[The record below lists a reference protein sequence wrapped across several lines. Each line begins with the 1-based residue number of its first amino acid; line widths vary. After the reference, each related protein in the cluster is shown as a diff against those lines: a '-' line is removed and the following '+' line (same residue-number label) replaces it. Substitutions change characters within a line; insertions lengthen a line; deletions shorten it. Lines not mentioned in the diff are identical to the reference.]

1 MLMLLC
7 ILARVKLRSVEF
19 SRMSMEIR
27 HAPKECNVLADRL
40 SAWGRLHSQEAVT
53 LDQPPLSLHALVYAD
68 KGSCLRDPGLP
79 QIWLGNANANANAV
93 CFNLRVDPGAQLI
106 FRLRKD
112 ERPLSAGGSFFPE
125 APSSQEFESEDQGS
139 SHTSSLVALSP
150 PPDISSLSGN
160 IHDNDPFTSRQQI
173 LVEGSNLSHS
183 GPNRKKMDPL
193 AKIEDLQIAFLR
205 LLQRLGQPQDN
216 LLVAKVLYRMHLATL
231 IRAGD
236 SDLKRVNLRN
246 ERAKTIARE
255 QEASGL
261 PGLDFSIKILVLG
274 KTGVGKSATIN
285 SMFDQPK
292 TETSAFQPATDCI
305 REIMG
310 AIHGIKVTFIDTPG
324 FLPSSTSTMRRNRKI
339 MLSVKKF
346 IRRSPP
352 DVVLYFER
360 LDLLNMG
367 YSDFPLLKLMTEVFG
382 NAIWFNTI
390 LVMTHSSSAL
400 PEGPNGYPVNYESYV
415 NHCTDLVQQYIHQA
429 VSDSRL
435 ENPLLLVENDPR
447 CKRNFMGESILPN
460 GQVWKSQFL
469 LLCICT
475 KVLSDAN
482 KLLEFKD
489 SIELGQL
496 SNKQLPS
503 LPHLLSSFLRH
514 RSVSNPAEPES
525 ELDEILL
532 SEEAEEEY
540 DQLPSIRILKKSQ
553 FKKLSESQQKAYLD
567 ELEYRETLYLK
578 KQLKEECLRRKESK
592 LSKEKSSEGNDDE
605 DVDDNTD
612 TKVAPEAVPLPD
624 MAVPPSFDSD
634 CPVHRYRCLV
644 TNDLWLARPVLDPH
658 GWDHDVG
665 FDGINLETAL
675 EVKKNVFA
683 SIAGQMNK
691 DKRDFSIQSECA
703 VAYADPVGPTYSL
716 GLDLQSTGKDLMY
729 IVHSNAKL
737 QSLKHN
743 FTDCGITV
751 TSFRNKYYVGAK
763 LEDTI
768 LVGKRMKFVM
778 NTGLIEG
785 SGQVACGGSFE
796 ASFRGRDYPVRNDH
810 LSLTM
815 TALSFKKETVLGGGF
830 QSEFRPI
837 RGMRLAINGNI
848 NSQKMGQVSVK
859 MSSSDHVEIALI
871 AVFSIFKALL
881 RRKATENGDIEA
893 LEGA

>member
-1 MLMLLC
+1 MKGIRDWVFTQVLSNS
-7 ILARVKLRSVEF
+7 LAS
-19 SRMSMEIR
+19 S
-27 HAPKECNVLADRL
+27 
-40 SAWGRLHSQEAVT
+40 
-53 LDQPPLSLHALVYAD
+53 
-68 KGSCLRDPGLP
+68 
-79 QIWLGNANANANAV
+79 
-93 CFNLRVDPGAQLI
+93 
-106 FRLRKD
+106 
-112 ERPLSAGGSFFPE
+112 RPLSGSGGGFFPE

-139 SHTSSLVALSP
+139 SHTTSSVALSV
-150 PPDISSLSGN
+150 PPDISSSSSS
-160 IHDNDPFTSRQQI
+160 IHDNDSFTSQQQI
-173 LVEGSNLSHS
+173 LVEGSNISHS
-183 GPNRKKMDPL
+183 SRNRKKMDPL
-193 AKIEDLQIAFLR
+193 AKIEDLQITFLR
-205 LLQRLGQPQDN
+205 LLLRLGQSQDN

-231 IRAGD
+231 IRAGE

-246 ERAKTIARE
+246 KRAKTIARE

-261 PGLDFSIKILVLG
+261 QGLDFSIKILVLG

-292 TETSAFQPATDCI
+292 TETNAFQPATDCI
-305 REIMG
+305 QEITG
-310 AIHGIKVTFIDTPG
+310 TVHGVKVTFIDTPG
-324 FLPSSTSTMRRNRKI
+324 FLPSSCSTMRRNRKI
-339 MLSVKKF
+339 MLSVKRF

-382 NAIWFNTI
+382 NAIWFNII

-435 ENPLLLVENDPR
+435 ENPVLLVENDPR
-447 CKRNFMGESILPN
+447 CKRNFLGENILPN

-475 KVLSDAN
+475 KVLGDAN
-482 KLLEFKD
+482 KLFEFQD
-489 SIELGQL
+489 SIELGQV
-496 SNKQLPS
+496 SNNQLPS

-514 RSVSNPAEPES
+514 RSVSNSAEPEIGI
-525 ELDEILL
+525 DEILL

-540 DQLPSIRILKKSQ
+540 DQLPSIQILTKSQ
-553 FKKLSESQQKAYLD
+553 FKKLTKSQKKAYLD

-592 LSKEKSSEGNDDE
+592 LSKEKSFEGNDG
-605 DVDDNTD
+605 DDADNN
-612 TKVAPEAVPLPD
+612 VAPEAVPLPD

-644 TNDLWLARPVLDPH
+644 TNDLLLARPVLDPH

-665 FDGINLETAL
+665 FDGINLEAAL
-675 EVKKNVFA
+675 EVKNNVFA
-683 SIAGQMNK
+683 SIAGQMSK

-703 VAYADPVGPTYSL
+703 VAYVDPVGPTYSL

-729 IVHSNAKL
+729 NVHSNAKL
-737 QSLKHN
+737 RSLKHN
-743 FTDCGITV
+743 FTDCGISL

-763 LEDTI
+763 LDDTI
-768 LVGKRMKFVM
+768 LVGKRVKFVM
-778 NTGLIEG
+778 NTGLMEG
-785 SGQVACGGSFE
+785 SGQLAYGGSFE
-796 ASFRGRDYPVRNDH
+796 ACFRGRDYPVRNDN

-815 TALSFKKETVLGGGF
+815 TALSFRKETVLGGGF
-830 QSEFRPI
+830 ESEFRPL
-837 RGMRLAINGNI
+837 RGMRLSINGNI
-848 NSQKMGQVSVK
+848 NSQKMGKVRVK
-859 MSSSDHVEIALI
+859 MSSSDHVEIALV

-881 RRKATENGDIEA
+881 RRKATGNRDLEA
-893 LEGA
+893 LEGV

>member
-1 MLMLLC
+1 M
-7 ILARVKLRSVEF
+7 KG
-19 SRMSMEIR
+19 IR
-27 HAPKECNVLADRL
+27 DWVFTQVLA
-40 SAWGRLHSQEAVT
+40 SS
-53 LDQPPLSLHALVYAD
+53 
-68 KGSCLRDPGLP
+68 
-79 QIWLGNANANANAV
+79 
-93 CFNLRVDPGAQLI
+93 
-106 FRLRKD
+106 
-112 ERPLSAGGSFFPE
+112 RPLSGSGGFFPE

-139 SHTSSLVALSP
+139 SQTSSSVALSVP
-150 PPDISSLSGN
+150 PYISSSSGN
-160 IHDNDPFTSRQQI
+160 IHDNDPFISRQQVV
-173 LVEGSNLSHS
+173 VEGSNLSHS
-183 GPNRKKMDPL
+183 GPSRKKMDPL
-193 AKIEDLQIAFLR
+193 AKIEKLQITFLR
-205 LLQRLGQPQDN
+205 LLQRLGQPHDN

-231 IRAGD
+231 IRAGE

-255 QEASGL
+255 REASGL
-261 PGLDFSIKILVLG
+261 QGLDFSIKILVLG

-285 SMFDQPK
+285 SVFDQPK

-305 REIMG
+305 REVTG
-310 AIHGIKVTFIDTPG
+310 TVHGIKVTFIDTPG

-415 NHCTDLVQQYIHQA
+415 NHCTDLVQQYIHLA

-435 ENPLLLVENDPR
+435 ENPLLLVENDPQ
-447 CKRNFMGESILPN
+447 CKRNFIGQSILPN
-460 GQVWKSQFL
+460 GQVWKSRFF

-475 KVLSDAN
+475 KVLGDAN

-489 SIELGQL
+489 SNELGQL
-496 SNKQLPS
+496 SNNQLPS
-503 LPHLLSSFLRH
+503 LPHLLSTFLQH

-540 DQLPSIRILKKSQ
+540 DQLPSIQILTKSQ
-553 FKKLSESQQKAYLD
+553 FKKLTKSLKKSYLD

-578 KQLKEECLRRKESK
+578 KQLKEECLRRKEGK
-592 LSKEKSSEGNDDE
+592 LSKEKSSEGNDG
-605 DVDDNTD
+605 DDTD
-612 TKVAPEAVPLPD
+612 NKVAPEAVQLPD

-634 CPVHRYRCLV
+634 CPIHRYRCLV

-675 EVKKNVFA
+675 EVKKKVFA
-683 SIAGQMNK
+683 SIAGQMSK
-691 DKRDFSIQSECA
+691 DKRNFSIHSECA
-703 VAYADPVGPTYSL
+703 VAYADPVWPTYSL
-716 GLDLQSTGKDLMY
+716 GLDVQSTGKDLMY
-729 IVHSNAKL
+729 NVHSNAKL
-737 QSLKHN
+737 RSLKHN
-743 FTDCGITV
+743 FTDCGLSV

-763 LEDTI
+763 LEETI

-785 SGQVACGGSFE
+785 SRQVAYGGNFE

-848 NSQKMGQVSVK
+848 NSQKMGQVCVK
-859 MSSSDHVEIALI
+859 MSSSDHVEIALV

-881 RRKATENGDIEA
+881 HRMATENGDIEA

>member
-1 MLMLLC
+1 
-7 ILARVKLRSVEF
+7 
-19 SRMSMEIR
+19 
-27 HAPKECNVLADRL
+27 
-40 SAWGRLHSQEAVT
+40 
-53 LDQPPLSLHALVYAD
+53 
-68 KGSCLRDPGLP
+68 
-79 QIWLGNANANANAV
+79 
-93 CFNLRVDPGAQLI
+93 
-106 FRLRKD
+106 
-112 ERPLSAGGSFFPE
+112 
-125 APSSQEFESEDQGS
+125 
-139 SHTSSLVALSP
+139 
-150 PPDISSLSGN
+150 
-160 IHDNDPFTSRQQI
+160 
-173 LVEGSNLSHS
+173 
-183 GPNRKKMDPL
+183 MDTL
-193 AKIEDLQIAFLR
+193 AKIEDLQITFFR
-205 LLQRLGQPQDN
+205 LLQRLRQPQDN

-231 IRAGD
+231 IRAGE

-255 QEASGL
+255 REVSGL
-261 PGLDFSIKILVLG
+261 QGLDFSIKILVLG
-274 KTGVGKSATIN
+274 KTGDGKSATIN
-285 SMFDQPK
+285 SVFDQPK

-305 REIMG
+305 REVTG
-310 AIHGIKVTFIDTPG
+310 TVHGIKVTFIDTPG
-324 FLPSSTSTMRRNRKI
+324 FLPPSTSTMRRNRKI

-352 DVVLYFER
+352 DVVLYFEL

-367 YSDFPLLKLMTEVFG
+367 YSDFPLLKLVTEAFG

-400 PEGPNGYPVNYESYV
+400 PEGPSGYPVNYESYV

-475 KVLSDAN
+475 KVLCDAN

-496 SNKQLPS
+496 SNNQLPS
-503 LPHLLSSFLRH
+503 LPHLLSTFLRH
-514 RSVSNPAEPES
+514 RSISNPAEPES

-540 DQLPSIRILKKSQ
+540 DQLPSILILTKSQ
-553 FKKLSESQQKAYLD
+553 FKNLAKSQKKAYLD
-567 ELEYRETLYLK
+567 ELEYRETFYLK
-578 KQLKEECLRRKESK
+578 KQLKEECLRRKEAK
-592 LSKEKSSEGNDDE
+592 LSKEKSFEGNDD
-605 DVDDNTD
+605 DDTD
-612 TKVAPEAVPLPD
+612 NKVAPEAVQLPD

-691 DKRDFSIQSECA
+691 DKRDFSIHSECA

-716 GLDLQSTGKDLMY
+716 VLDVQSTGKDLMY
-729 IVHSNAKL
+729 NVHSNAKL
-737 QSLKHN
+737 RSLKHN
-743 FTDCGITV
+743 FTDCGISL

-768 LVGKRMKFVM
+768 LVGKRMKFVV

-785 SGQVACGGSFE
+785 SGQVAYGGNFE
-796 ASFRGRDYPVRNDH
+796 ASFRGSDYPVRDDH

-830 QSEFRPI
+830 HSEFRPI
-837 RGMRLAINGNI
+837 QGMRLAINGNI
-848 NSQKMGQVSVK
+848 NSQKMGQVCVK
-859 MSSSDHVEIALI
+859 MSSSDHVEIAMV
-871 AVFSIFKALL
+871 AVFSIFKDLL

-893 LEGA
+893 SEGA

>member
-1 MLMLLC
+1 MKG
-7 ILARVKLRSVEF
+7 IRDWVF
-19 SRMSMEIR
+19 SQ
-27 HAPKECNVLADRL
+27 VLA
-40 SAWGRLHSQEAVT
+40 SS
-53 LDQPPLSLHALVYAD
+53 
-68 KGSCLRDPGLP
+68 
-79 QIWLGNANANANAV
+79 
-93 CFNLRVDPGAQLI
+93 
-106 FRLRKD
+106 
-112 ERPLSAGGSFFPE
+112 RPLSGGSGFFPE
-125 APSSQEFESEDQGS
+125 APSSQEFESEDHGS
-139 SHTSSLVALSP
+139 SQTSSSVALSV
-150 PPDISSLSGN
+150 PPDI
-160 IHDNDPFTSRQQI
+160 I
-173 LVEGSNLSHS
+173 LFC
-183 GPNRKKMDPL
+183 GPSRKKMDPM
-193 AKIEDLQIAFLR
+193 AKIEDLQITFMR

-216 LLVAKVLYRMHLATL
+216 LLVAKVFYRMHLATL
-231 IRAGD
+231 IRAGE

-255 QEASGL
+255 REASGL
-261 PGLDFSIKILVLG
+261 QGLDFSIKILVLG

-285 SMFDQPK
+285 SVFDQPK

-305 REIMG
+305 REVKG
-310 AIHGIKVTFIDTPG
+310 TVHGIKVTFIDTPG

-382 NAIWFNTI
+382 NAVWFNTI
-390 LVMTHSSSAL
+390 IVMTHSSSAL
-400 PEGPNGYPVNYESYV
+400 PEGPNGYSVNYESYV
-415 NHCTDLVQQYIHQA
+415 NHCTDLVQQCIHQA

-447 CKRNFMGESILPN
+447 CKEFHGAKHTSKWAGLEIS
-460 GQVWKSQFL
+460 VL
-469 LLCICT
+469 LLCVCT
-475 KVLSDAN
+475 KVLGDAN

-496 SNKQLPS
+496 SNNQFPS
-503 LPHLLSSFLRH
+503 LPHLLSTFLCH
-514 RSVSNPAEPES
+514 RSISIQLNLKVNLMRFCSQRKQ
-525 ELDEILL
+525 
-532 SEEAEEEY
+532 EY

-553 FKKLSESQQKAYLD
+553 FKKLTKSQKKAYLD

-578 KQLKEECLRRKESK
+578 KQLKEECLRQKEGK
-592 LSKEKSSEGNDDE
+592 LSKEKSFESNDD
-605 DVDDNTD
+605 DDMITRTD
-612 TKVAPEAVPLPD
+612 EQGQ
-624 MAVPPSFDSD
+624 
-634 CPVHRYRCLV
+634 
-644 TNDLWLARPVLDPH
+644 AR
-658 GWDHDVG
+658 
-665 FDGINLETAL
+665 FQY
-675 EVKKNVFA
+675 
-683 SIAGQMNK
+683 S
-691 DKRDFSIQSECA
+691 SECA

-716 GLDLQSTGKDLMY
+716 GLDVQSTGKDLMY
-729 IVHSNAKL
+729 NVHSNAKL
-737 QSLKHN
+737 RSLKHN
-743 FTDCGITV
+743 FTDCGISV

-763 LEDTI
+763 LEETI

-785 SGQVACGGSFE
+785 SGQVAYGGNFE

-837 RGMRLAINGNI
+837 QGMRLAINGNI
-848 NSQKMGQVSVK
+848 NSQKMGQVCVK
-859 MSSSDHVEIALI
+859 MSSSDHVEIALV

-881 RRKATENGDIEA
+881 RRLATENGDIEA